1 MASEI
6 KANKISPAT
15 GTAFTL
21 GDSGDTF
28 TIPSGTTLDI
38 ASGATI
44 ANSGTASG
52 FGVSNDFV
60 FVKKSTNQTLS
71 ANVLTKV
78 QFDSEI
84 YDSNNWFDSTT
95 NYRFQ
100 PDVAGNYLCYTNI
113 YISNSYYANPNFAIL
128 FYKNGSE
135 FLGASTDRRYDALF
149 SQNCSAIIN
158 LNGSTD
164 YVEVYAKFETHTVT
178 ITASALQTTSST
190 ATTASF
196 VRLT

>member
-1 MASEI
+1 MSEVKTDKLSPRTAS
-6 KANKISPAT
+6 
-15 GTAFTL
+15 GTVTL
-21 GDSGDTF
+21 GTSGDTF
-28 TIPSGTTLDI
+28 SIPSGVTL
-38 ASGATI
+38 S
-44 ANSGTASG
+44 NSGTASG

-60 FVKKSTNQTLS
+60 FVKRS
-71 ANVLTKV
+71 ANQNLPANTVTKV

-84 YDSNNWFDSTT
+84 YDSNNWFDSST

-100 PDVAGNYLCYTNI
+100 PNVAGNYLCYTNI
-113 YISNSYYANPNFAIL
+113 YISNAYYGNPNFAIL

-135 FLGASTDRRYDALF
+135 FLGSSTDHRYDELF
-149 SQNCSAIIN
+149 SQNFSAIIN

-190 ATTASF
+190 ATNASF

>member
-1 MASEI
+1 MSHI
-6 KANKISPAT
+6 KTDKLSPRT
-15 GTAFTL
+15 GSGTVTL
-21 GDSGDTF
+21 GTSGDTF
-28 TIPSGTTLDI
+28 SIPSGVTL
-38 ASGATI
+38 T
-44 ANSGTASG
+44 NSGTASG
-52 FGVSNDFV
+52 FGVSNDCV
-60 FVKKSTNQTLS
+60 FVKIS
-71 ANVLTKV
+71 ANQSLPANTVTKV

-113 YISNSYYANPNFAIL
+113 YISNAYHANPNFAIL

-135 FLGASTDRRYDALF
+135 FLGASTDHRYDELF
-149 SQNCSAIIN
+149 SQNFSAIIN

-164 YVEVYAKFETHTVT
+164 YVEVYAKFEAHTVT

-190 ATTASF
+190 ATNASF

>member
-15 GTAFTL
+15 GTAITL

-28 TIPSGTTLDI
+28 TIPSG
-38 ASGATI
+38 ATI
-44 ANSGTASG
+44 TNSGTASG
-52 FGVSNDFV
+52 FGVSNDCV
-60 FVKKSTNQTLS
+60 LVKRSTDQTAT
-71 ANVLTKV
+71 ANTITKV

-84 YDSNNWFDSTT
+84 YDSNNWFDSST

-100 PDVAGNYLCYTNI
+100 PDVAGNYLCHTNI
-113 YISNSYYANPNFAIL
+113 AVSSFHHDNLNIAIM

-135 FLGASTDRRYDALF
+135 FLGTSGTAGYYPTEFFMNYSG
-149 SQNCSAIIN
+149 IIN
-158 LNGSTD
+158 LNGSSD
-164 YVEVYAKFETHTVT
+164 YVEVYLKSETQNAT
-178 ITASALQTTSST
+178 IETSQIQTTSGTS
-190 ATTASF
+190 TTAHF

>member
-1 MASEI
+1 MASLL
-6 KANKISPAT
+6 KTNSISAAT
-15 GTAFTL
+15 GTTV
-21 GDSGDTF
+21 

-44 ANSGTASG
+44 DATGATATG

-60 FVKKSTNQTLS
+60 FVKRSTNQTLS
-71 ANVLTKV
+71 GNVLTKV

-113 YISNSYYANPNFAIL
+113 YISNAYHGNPNFAIL

-135 FLGASTDRRYDALF
+135 FLGASTDHRYDELF
-149 SQNCSAIIN
+149 SQNFSAIIN

-190 ATTASF
+190 ATNASF